1 LRLRALYKT
10 RACAH
15 CRVCILVPHC

>member
-15 CRVCILVPHC
+15 CRVCILFSNC